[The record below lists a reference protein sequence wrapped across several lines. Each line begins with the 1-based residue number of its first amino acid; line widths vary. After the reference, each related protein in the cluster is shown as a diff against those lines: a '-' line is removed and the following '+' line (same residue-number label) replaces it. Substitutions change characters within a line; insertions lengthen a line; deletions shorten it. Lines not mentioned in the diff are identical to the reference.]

1 MKLLRIILTI
11 LVANIIV
18 LLPAEKSF
26 ASEFNTWEENFQQ
39 CVIEGAKEIYIY
51 IVVDESGSLESYFVN
66 NPTEGSPKDPKTDN
80 GLPLRVIAIE
90 EFLNDLSVLSGS
102 LQNRGIDINVAV
114 AGFGNADHN
123 NWYNSRYDESINNP
137 YVPFT
142 KINQSTKTAIIS
154 EVKTQFTDDKSH
166 ETFFDLPLNGV
177 SSEFQNLP
185 KEACKVLIFF
195 TDGKNYYV
203 NGDSSGVALFCESVN
218 SLREQRNTF
227 LLGVHLSNE
236 SDEDSYLKL
245 KKLFVSEENIDWF
258 KSTVSENQ
266 VSNNNKPKSD
276 SCTLKPD
283 NSKKAKIYRANEKLK
298 LDVVFKDIG
307 GSFSDDN
314 FEDTKTGP
322 SKNVN
327 LCDESQVA
335 TDENCIF
342 KFRMGPSARFF
353 SVTASLK
360 ENGSPASVEE
370 IQFKISPPESF
381 TSKEIQLNSDL
392 SGKSEIIL
400 NTVEVTANYFGTY
413 VRFDFQ
419 TISEEPTWVGNWSIA
434 GFQEDNANK
443 VLSFSSKLTSG
454 YFVELESVDEVF
466 RSGATH
472 CFDLKIESA
481 NKQIENIDKRYYNN
495 LNVELYSLA
504 NDKLINSSKYS
515 INSQDNGICINFKNV
530 EPQDIKLKP
539 SVDIIGISNED
550 LSENFY
556 YPYESIPKIIQLQD
570 KATPPEIEILE
581 DGDREPSARFGADQV
596 LDFKITGGN
605 VDQTVSWYTDNPT
618 DLGEVEIEI
627 NGTKY
632 LPSETIEIKAET
644 KYEGSLIFNPRFN
657 NETKNLDFNFGF
669 NIGNTELASSRVV
682 QPYIEL
688 PINTILF
695 NSLKYFFLGLIVP
708 LFLLIFFFFN
718 NRYIQFDPG
727 TKYGVVRLQ
736 YKRDEDEFKSDD
748 GEPSFDKLKKPGSKN
763 KSEENIKNFTIKY
776 KSLFSK
782 FLLISI
788 KNDYKLLNNNSL
800 KKNSTLPENES
811 PRGYFIGVS
820 NAVAE
825 KSSLLIIARNE
836 NEFSKYLNE
845 AKDQLRKYYS
855 SNQTD
860 TTSDPEPSKPGRRSD
875 SGKPGKRGD
884 SGKPGKRG
892 DSGKPGKRGDSGKP
906 GRRGDSGK
914 PGRRS

>member
-1 MKLLRIILTI
+1 
-11 LVANIIV
+11 
-18 LLPAEKSF
+18 
-26 ASEFNTWEENFQQ
+26 
-39 CVIEGAKEIYIY
+39 
-51 IVVDESGSLESYFVN
+51 
-66 NPTEGSPKDPKTDN
+66 
-80 GLPLRVIAIE
+80 
-90 EFLNDLSVLSGS
+90 
-102 LQNRGIDINVAV
+102 
-114 AGFGNADHN
+114 
-123 NWYNSRYDESINNP
+123 
-137 YVPFT
+137 
-142 KINQSTKTAIIS
+142 
-154 EVKTQFTDDKSH
+154 
-166 ETFFDLPLNGV
+166 
-177 SSEFQNLP
+177 
-185 KEACKVLIFF
+185 
-195 TDGKNYYV
+195 
-203 NGDSSGVALFCESVN
+203 
-218 SLREQRNTF
+218 
-227 LLGVHLSNE
+227 
-236 SDEDSYLKL
+236 
-245 KKLFVSEENIDWF
+245 
-258 KSTVSENQ
+258 
-266 VSNNNKPKSD
+266 
-276 SCTLKPD
+276 
-283 NSKKAKIYRANEKLK
+283 
-298 LDVVFKDIG
+298 
-307 GSFSDDN
+307 
-314 FEDTKTGP
+314 
-322 SKNVN
+322 
-327 LCDESQVA
+327 
-335 TDENCIF
+335 
-342 KFRMGPSARFF
+342 
-353 SVTASLK
+353 
-360 ENGSPASVEE
+360 
-370 IQFKISPPESF
+370 
-381 TSKEIQLNSDL
+381 
-392 SGKSEIIL
+392 
-400 NTVEVTANYFGTY
+400 
-413 VRFDFQ
+413 
-419 TISEEPTWVGNWSIA
+419 
-434 GFQEDNANK
+434 
-443 VLSFSSKLTSG
+443 
-454 YFVELESVDEVF
+454 
-466 RSGATH
+466 
-472 CFDLKIESA
+472 
-481 NKQIENIDKRYYNN
+481 
-495 LNVELYSLA
+495 LYSLA

-515 INSQDNGICINFKNV
+515 INSEDNGICINFKNV

-570 KATPPEIEILE
+570 KATPPEIEIFE

-860 TTSDPEPSKPGRRSD
+860 TTSDPEPSKPG
-875 SGKPGKRGD
+875 
-884 SGKPGKRG
+884 
-892 DSGKPGKRGDSGKP
+892 KRGDSGKP

-914 PGRRS
+914 PGRRGDSGKPGRRGDSGKPGRRS

>member
-11 LVANIIV
+11 LVSNILV

-39 CVIEGAKEIYIY
+39 CVIDGAKEIYIY
-51 IVVDESGSLESYFVN
+51 IVVDESGSLESYFIN
-66 NPTEGSPKDPKTDN
+66 NPSEGSPRDPKTDN

-90 EFLNDLSVLSGS
+90 EFLKDLSVLSNN
-102 LQNRGIDINVAV
+102 LENKEIDINVAI
-114 AGFGNADHN
+114 AGFGNYDHN
-123 NWYNSRYDESINNP
+123 NWYSIREVSNQP

-142 KINQSTKTAIIS
+142 KINQDSVSEIIDT
-154 EVKTQFTDDKSH
+154 VRYQFTNDKGHGTVLSP
-166 ETFFDLPLNGV
+166 PLMGV
-177 SSEFQNLP
+177 NSEFKQLSSE
-185 KEACKVLIFF
+185 ECKVLIFF
-195 TDGKNYYV
+195 TDGDELYA
-203 NGDSSGVALFCESVN
+203 GDSEGFCNSLN
-218 SLREQRNTF
+218 SLREQKNTF
-227 LLGVHLSNE
+227 LLGVHLSSETVDTGYVLLQRMFVIENE
-236 SDEDSYLKL
+236 ITFTAREKI
-245 KKLFVSEENIDWF
+245 SEEPV
-258 KSTVSENQ
+258 K
-266 VSNNNKPKSD
+266 NNNAPVSG
-276 SCTLKPD
+276 SCSLKTN

-342 KFRMGPSARFF
+342 IFRMGPSARFF

-381 TSKEIQLNSDL
+381 TSKEIELNNGL

-466 RSGATH
+466 RSGGTH

-481 NKQIENIDKRYYNN
+481 NKQIENIDKRYYEN
-495 LNVELYSLA
+495 LNVALYSLA
-504 NDKLINSSKYS
+504 NDKAINSSKYS
-515 INSQDNGICINFKNV
+515 INSEDNGICINFKDV

-539 SVDIIGISNED
+539 SVDIIGISNPD

-570 KATPPEIEILE
+570 KATPPTIEIFE
-581 DGDREPSARFGADQV
+581 DVNREPSARFGADQAV
-596 LDFKITGGN
+596 DFKITGGN
-605 VDQTVSWYTDNPT
+605 VDQTVSWYTDNPS

-644 KYEGSLIFNPRFN
+644 EYEGSLIFKPRFN

-669 NIGNTELASSRVV
+669 TVGNTELASSRVV

-695 NSLKYFFLGLIVP
+695 NSLKYFFLGLIIP
-708 LFLLIFFFFN
+708 LLLLIFFFFN

-727 TKYGVVRLQ
+727 TRYGVVRLQ
-736 YKRDEDEFKSDD
+736 YNRDEDQFKSDD
-748 GEPSFDKLKKPGSKN
+748 VEPNFDKLKKPGSKN
-763 KSEENIKNFTIKY
+763 KSEENIKNFTINY

-782 FLLISI
+782 TLSISI
-788 KNDYKLLNNNSL
+788 KNDFRILNNNTL
-800 KKNSTLPENES
+800 KKSTTLPENES
-811 PRGYFIGVS
+811 PRGCFIGIN

-825 KSSLLIIARNE
+825 KSSTLIIARNE
-836 NEFSKYLNE
+836 IEFSKYLNE
-845 AKDQLRKYYS
+845 AKEELRKYYS
-855 SNQTD
+855 SNQPDITD
-860 TTSDPEPSKPGRRSD
+860 DPEPSKPGR
-875 SGKPGKRGD
+875 
-884 SGKPGKRG
+884 
-892 DSGKPGKRGDSGKP
+892 RGDSGKP

>member
-11 LVANIIV
+11 LVSNILV

-39 CVIEGAKEIYIY
+39 CVIDGAKEIYIY

-90 EFLNDLSVLSGS
+90 EFLNDLSTLSTN
-102 LQNRGIDINVAV
+102 LENRGIDLNVAI
-114 AGFGNADHN
+114 AGFGNANHN
-123 NWYNSRYDESINNP
+123 NWYNERYDEPINNP

-142 KINQSTKTAIIS
+142 KINQDSKTEIINQ
-154 EVKTQFTDDKSH
+154 VKTQFTNDKGH
-166 ETFFDLPLNGV
+166 MTFFDLPINGV
-177 SSEFQNLP
+177 NSEFEKLP
-185 KEACKVLIFF
+185 QDACKVLIFF
-195 TDGKNYYV
+195 TDGNSYYV
-203 NGDSSGVALFCESVN
+203 NAGGVADFCASVN
-218 SLREQRNTF
+218 SMREQKNTF
-227 LLGVHLSNE
+227 LLGVHLANE
-236 SDEDSYLKL
+236 KDEGSYKNLKE
-245 KKLFVSEENIDWF
+245 LFVTAQDLPWVN
-258 KSTVSENQ
+258 KVASENKGE
-266 VSNNNKPKSD
+266 SNLPTSNK
-276 SCTLKPD
+276 CAIKPD

-298 LDVVFKDIG
+298 LDIVFKDIG

-314 FEDTKTGP
+314 FEDTKSGP

-466 RSGATH
+466 RSGGTH

-481 NKQIENIDKRYYNN
+481 NKQIENIDKRYYEN
-495 LNVELYSLA
+495 LNVALYSLA
-504 NDKLINSSKYS
+504 NDKPINSSKYS
-515 INSQDNGICINFKNV
+515 INSEDNGICINFKDV

-539 SVDIIGISNED
+539 SVDIIGISNPD

-570 KATPPEIEILE
+570 KATPPTIEIFE
-581 DGDREPSARFGADQV
+581 DGNREPSARFGAYQAV
-596 LDFKITGGN
+596 DFKITGGN
-605 VDQTVSWYTDNPT
+605 VDQTVSWYTDNAA

-632 LPSETIEIKAET
+632 LPSETIEIKTET
-644 KYEGSLIFNPRFN
+644 KYEGSLIFKPRFN

-669 NIGNTELASSRVV
+669 TIGNTELASSRVV

-695 NSLKYFFLGLIVP
+695 NSLKYFFLGLIIP
-708 LFLLIFFFFN
+708 LLLLIFFFFN

-727 TKYGVVRLQ
+727 TRYGIVRLQ
-736 YKRDEDEFKSDD
+736 YNRDEDQFNSDD
-748 GEPSFDKLKKPGSKN
+748 VEPNFDKLKKPGSKN
-763 KSEENIKNFTIKY
+763 KSEENIKNFTINY

-782 FLLISI
+782 TLSISI
-788 KNDYKLLNNNSL
+788 KNDFRILNNNTL
-800 KKNSTLPENES
+800 KKSTTLPENES
-811 PRGYFIGVS
+811 PRGCFIGIN

-825 KSSLLIIARNE
+825 KSSILIITRNE

-845 AKDQLRKYYS
+845 AKEELRKYYS
-855 SNQTD
+855 SNQPDITD
-860 TTSDPEPSKPGRRSD
+860 DLELSKPER
-875 SGKPGKRGD
+875 RGD
-884 SGKPGKRG
+884 SGKPERRG
-892 DSGKPGKRGDSGKP
+892 DSGKPR
-906 GRRGDSGK
+906 RRGDSGK

>member
-1 MKLLRIILTI
+1 MKFLRIILII
-11 LVANIIV
+11 LVSNILV
-18 LLPAEKSF
+18 LFPAEKSF

-51 IVVDESGSLESYFVN
+51 IVVDESGSLESYFLN

-90 EFLNDLSVLSGS
+90 EFLNDLSTISEKLTD
-102 LQNRGIDINVAV
+102 RGIDISVSI
-114 AGFGNADHN
+114 AGFGNANHN
-123 NWYNSRYDESINNP
+123 NWYNERYDEPTNNP

-142 KINQSTKTAIIS
+142 KINSESKIDIINQ
-154 EVKTQFTDDKSH
+154 VKIQFTNDKSH
-166 ETFFDLPLNGV
+166 RTFVDLPIEGV
-177 SSEFQNLP
+177 NSEFETLP
-185 KEACKVLIFF
+185 QDACKVFIFF
-195 TDGKNYYV
+195 TDGDKF
-203 NGDSSGVALFCESVN
+203 LFTTTKPSNFCNSIN
-218 SLREQRNTF
+218 SLRSQKNTF
-227 LLGVHLSNE
+227 LLGVHLGSA
-236 SDEDSYLKL
+236 DDSLGYEGLKQ
-245 KKLFVSEENIDWF
+245 LFVNKFDASWVAANDTSE
-258 KSTVSENQ
+258 KQ
-266 VSNNNKPKSD
+266 RASD
-276 SCTLKPD
+276 KKETTYTCTYEPD
-283 NSKKAKIYRANEKLK
+283 NSKKSKIYRANEKLK

-307 GSFSDDN
+307 GSFNDEN
-314 FEDTKTGP
+314 FEDTTEGP
-322 SKNVN
+322 KKDIN
-327 LCDESQVA
+327 LCDENQVK
-335 TDENCIF
+335 TNESCLF

-353 SVTASLK
+353 SITASLN
-360 ENGSPASVEE
+360 ESGSPSGVENLLFT
-370 IQFKISPPESF
+370 IYPPESF
-381 TSKEIQLNSDL
+381 TSKEINLDNGL
-392 SGKSEIIL
+392 SGKKETLLS
-400 NTVEVTANYFGTY
+400 TVEVTANYFGTY
-413 VRFDFQ
+413 VRFDFK
-419 TISEEPTWVGNWSIA
+419 TLSKEPTWVGNWSIG

-443 VLSFSSKLTSG
+443 VLSYSSKLTSG
-454 YFVELESVDEVF
+454 YFVELESIDEII

-481 NKQIENIDKRYYNN
+481 NKQIENIDKRYYEN

-504 NDKLINSSKYS
+504 NDKPINSSKYS
-515 INSQDNGICINFKNV
+515 INSEDNGICINFKNV

-539 SVDIIGISNED
+539 SVDIIGISNPD

-570 KATPPEIEILE
+570 KATPPEIEIFE
-581 DGDREPSARFGADQV
+581 GGDREPSARFGADQV
-596 LDFKITGGN
+596 VDFKIIGGN
-605 VDQTVSWYTDNPT
+605 VDQTVSWYTDNT
-618 DLGEVEIEI
+618 ADLGAAEIEI
-627 NGTKY
+627 NGTRY
-632 LPSETIEIKAET
+632 LPSETLQIKAET
-644 KYEGSLIFNPRFN
+644 EYQGSLIFNPGFN

-669 NIGNTELASSRVV
+669 TVGNTELASSRIV

-695 NSLKYFFLGLIVP
+695 NSLKYFFLGLIAP

-763 KSEENIKNFTIKY
+763 KAEENIKNFTIKY

-845 AKDQLRKYYS
+845 AKDELRKYYS

-860 TTSDPEPSKPGRRSD
+860 TTSDPEPSKPGRR
-875 SGKPGKRGD
+875 
-884 SGKPGKRG
+884 
-892 DSGKPGKRGDSGKP
+892 GDSGKP